1 MKKKKFKTLTDIC
14 SQVNQLLPPLPRQR
28 TLSPTQ
34 SVLMNEWTILATDE
48 GVPPV
53 KLGDVDEK
61 FLKRLRKDIVNHQGG
76 VKDILEKLVN
86 GGNWSAGMKSS
97 EYHDKILLPAMEAFI
112 NIPEDIDIKGLKT
125 LIKDK
130 KSLTGF
136 RDDLIE
142 AIDKN
147 TSFNYNSSLE
157 EAANTAFI
165 GNVSELVSKLFAL
178 DYQQSGV
185 SVGKGELVATLFSNA
200 TKGKS
205 GDLDIDGLGEV
216 EVKGT
221 KGRPGKTGGTA
232 YSAMKELPQMLHKK
246 SAGNI
251 FTGKEIQKYLANLTG
266 NINELRS
273 YVSDQIEK
281 NEPEVGNNLINL
293 VDYIETFTEPG
304 NQENVTYQDLFEFK
318 FNLEKGINGSGLR
331 GQQLK
336 AAKNKLEK
344 LTSSFQDFIKSKDRK
359 TLTPDEQ
366 SYSWGDIVKQ
376 YFLGDWGL
384 SKDDLIDG
392 FVVLANEEEKSFNVG
407 ELREALDVI
416 LNNKTLNLLQGPAGK
431 KTLSAIVGTIH
442 SVLYQNFEDFKVM
455 LLVNSTT
462 HQALPLTYE
471 GDNLTERMINHYDTI
486 SSLVNSGEVRITLS
500 LDPRNKGIS
509 FEFIG

>member
-1 MKKKKFKTLTDIC
+1 MKKFKTLTEIY
-14 SQVNQLLPPLPRQR
+14 SLINEVMPPLPN
-28 TLSPTQ
+28 SPTQ
-34 SVLMNEWTILATDE
+34 SVLINEWTITAADDVGGTVD
-48 GVPPV
+48 
-53 KLGDVDEK
+53 LGDVDEK
-61 FLKRLRKDIVNHQGG
+61 FYNRLRKDIINHRGG
-76 VKDILEKLVN
+76 AKDLIEKLVN
-86 GGNWSAGMKSS
+86 GGHWSAGMKTS

-112 NIPEDIDIKGLKT
+112 NIPDDIDINGLKH

-157 EAANTAFI
+157 EAASTAFK

-200 TKGKS
+200 TKGKK
-205 GDLDIDGLGEV
+205 GDLYIDGLGEV

-232 YSAMKELPQMLHKK
+232 YSAMKRLPQMLKDK
-246 SAGNI
+246 GQNI
-251 FTGKEIQKYLANLTG
+251 FTGKEIQKYLADLTSS
-266 NINELRS
+266 INELRS
-273 YVSDQIEK
+273 YISTQIEK
-281 NEPEVGNNLINL
+281 NEADVGNNLTEL
-293 VDYIETFTEPG
+293 VDYIEEFTEPG
-304 NQENVTYQDLFEFK
+304 NQQNITYQDLFEFK
-318 FNLEKGINGSGLR
+318 FNLQKGINGSGLR

-344 LTSSFQDFIKSKDRK
+344 LTNAFQDFIKSKDRK

-392 FVVLANEEEKSFNVG
+392 FVVLANEDINSQTEG

-416 LNNKTLNLLQGPAGK
+416 LDNKTLNTLSGPAGK

-442 SVLYQNFEDFKVM
+442 SVLYHEHEKFPIM
-455 LLVNSTT
+455 LLVNSST

-471 GDNLTERMINHYDTI
+471 GDNITEKMINHYDTI
-486 SSLVNSGEVRITLS
+486 SSLVGNGELRITLS

-509 FEFIG
+509 FEFTK